1 MQRKGCVHWF
11 IGIRYLW
18 FLAAVAFDCVGMVLV
33 WYWHTVTCI
42 VSAFPWSR
50 VVISRGNAFSDWLG
64 RLLPWQQL
72 EVFSSC
78 LHLLI

>member
-42 VSAFPWSR
+42 VSAFPWTIATLAT
-50 VVISRGNAFSDWLG
+50 VRGFLIMFASLNLKVG
-64 RLLPWQQL
+64 
-72 EVFSSC
+72 SSLC
-78 LHLLI
+78 G